1 MFPELTEQEVDHT
14 IAKVLEWDRG
24 VSKSAGAGRS

>member
-1 MFPELTEQEVDHT
+1 MFPEITEQEVDTT

-24 VSKSAGAGRS
+24 VDKSVGAGRS